1 MFSLEYTS
9 TIDDLPIIWMLISH
23 SYVGSPEV
31 DIYPLH
37 ISSEKA
43 NLPMPSILQQLDHL
57 GVGPTR
63 LRIRGFTP

>member
-1 MFSLEYTS
+1 
-9 TIDDLPIIWMLISH
+9 MLISH

>member
-1 MFSLEYTS
+1 
-9 TIDDLPIIWMLISH
+9 MLISH
-23 SYVGSPEV
+23 SYVSSPEV

-43 NLPMPSILQQLDHL
+43 NLPMPPILQQLDHL